1 MKNGFIYDD
10 TIPLDSTIALGD
22 VHGQYSLLTQFVD
35 WVKGS
40 GARVIMLGDL
50 IDRSRNPGDDLRV
63 LELVRDL
70 TYDPEGWGLASFT
83 ALRGNHET
91 MFLNALEGL
100 GVQDWVYNG
109 GDWENWKE
117 LSKHAGWIERLPYY
131 VTVGDTLFSHAGCFP
146 GEDPALSMNT
156 LTKREAFVWNRGSF
170 LRDGPKLEAWSKTL
184 KKVVFGHTPES
195 ALPYRIPDGICIDTW
210 AFRSGTLTAY
220 NSTYNT
226 FNQFELSA

>member
-1 MKNGFIYDD
+1 MNDFILDD
-10 TIPLDSTIALGD
+10 TILPDSVIAVGD
-22 VHGQYSLLTQFVD
+22 IHGCYDLYEQFLN
-35 WVKGS
+35 WVRDS
-40 GARVIMLGDL
+40 GARVILLGDL
-50 IDRSRNPGDDLRV
+50 IDRGPNDLGV
-63 LELVRDL
+63 LERTRDL
-70 TYDPEGWGLASFT
+70 IYDPEGWGLASFT

-100 GVQDWVYNG
+100 GVEDWVYNG

-226 FNQFELSA
+226 FNQFTSKPEGV